1 MRIDYIINSM
11 EGGGAQ
17 TPVPRIVGALEA
29 AGAQVRVLALTRRN
43 GLAIERLSAAGVDL
57 VIRDGG
63 EADHLAAL
71 KWFRQQARERGTQVL
86 WTSLTRATLLGQIVG
101 QQLGLPVVSWQH
113 NAYLKPANERL
124 LRWRAGKSAL
134 WVADSQQV
142 AQLTLTRLKVPPDRL
157 VTWPIFAADP
167 SVPQAQGWAPDTPIV
182 IGSLGRL
189 HPNKG
194 YDVLINA
201 IALLKRQATTPLPQF
216 RVIIGGTGQDEA
228 DLRAQADS
236 AGVAEVELA
245 GFVTDSHRFL
255 ATLHLYVQ
263 PSLREG
269 FCVAAHEA
277 MQAGLPV
284 VVSAVG
290 EMPFTVDESVGKTVP
305 PGDIAALAAAL
316 TQMLAHPQQLSG
328 MGKSARARVFSKFP
342 PEAFDATASHIVSRL
357 RVLLERRGKPLSRVS
372 TP

>member
-1 MRIDYIINSM
+1 MRIDYVINSM

-17 TPVPRIVGALEA
+17 TPVPRIVQALEA

-43 GLAIERLSAAGVDL
+43 GLAIERLRAAGVDL

-71 KWFRQQARERGTQVL
+71 KWLKQQARDRGTQAL

-101 QQLGLPVVSWQH
+101 QQMGLPVVSWQH

-142 AQLTLTRLKVPPDRL
+142 AQLTATRLKVPAAKL
-157 VTWPIFAADP
+157 ITWPIFAADRL
-167 SVPQAQGWAPDTPIV
+167 VPQAQGWAPGTPII

-189 HPNKG
+189 HSNKG
-194 YDVLINA
+194 YDVLVSA
-201 IALLKRQATTPLPQF
+201 IALMKRQATTPLPQF
-216 RVIIGGTGQDEA
+216 RVIIGGTGKDEA
-228 DLRAQADS
+228 ALRAQADAAS
-236 AGVAEVELA
+236 VSEVEFA
-245 GFVTDSHRFL
+245 GFIADPHRFL

-290 EMPFTVDESVGKTVP
+290 EMPFTVDESVGHTVP

-316 TQMLAHPQQLSG
+316 TQMLAHPQQLAELG
-328 MGKSARARVFSKFP
+328 RTARARVLGKFP
-342 PEAFDATASHIVSRL
+342 PGAFDATASHVVSRL
-357 RVLLERRGKPLSRVS
+357 RVLLD
-372 TP
+372 